1 MKMPTAMKDK
11 LEIATNILI
20 IAVLLL
26 MTGTFIKSQLSRH
39 EVIGLFPG
47 DKIGAPA
54 GYDWHS
60 YAQTLVVAVRK
71 GCIYCERSYPLYRRL
86 DGLEHDSR
94 LKAHMLMV
102 MPDDPASGAAL
113 LSSQGI
119 TSQSVFGIPL
129 NNIKVSGTPTL
140 LLVGADG
147 RLLQSWVGEL
157 DASKADALVAQLEGK
172 P

>member
-1 MKMPTAMKDK
+1 MRMPTSVKDK

-20 IAVLLL
+20 IAVVLL
-26 MTGTFIKSQLSRH
+26 MTGTFVKSRLGH
-39 EVIGLFPG
+39 HGVNGLFPG
-47 DKIGAPA
+47 DKIDAPT
-54 GYDWHS
+54 GYDWRTH
-60 YAQTLVVAVRK
+60 AQTLVVAVRK

-86 DGLEHDSR
+86 GGLEHDNH
-94 LKAHMLMV
+94 LKPHILVV

-119 TSQSVFGIPL
+119 TSQSVAGIPL

-157 DASKADALVAQLEGK
+157 DASKADALIAQLEGK
-172 P
+172 L

>member
-1 MKMPTAMKDK
+1 MKLPTSMKDK
-11 LEIATNILI
+11 LEIATNLLIL
-20 IAVLLL
+20 AVLLL
-26 MTGTFIKSQLSRH
+26 MTGTFIKSRVSHH
-39 EVIGLFPG
+39 EVIGLSPG
-47 DKIGAPA
+47 DKIDAPA
-54 GYDWHS
+54 GYDWHNH
-60 YAQTLVVAVRK
+60 ARTLVVAVRK

-86 DGLEHDSR
+86 SGLEHDNN
-94 LKAHMLMV
+94 LKAHMLVV
-102 MPDDPASGAAL
+102 MPDDAASGAAL

-119 TSQSVFGIPL
+119 TSQSVAGIPL

-172 P
+172 L